1 MFLGSFEDLGF
12 RVMKIVRC
20 CSHGEVVEIDASE
33 LFFTL
38 SFSKHSKLTV
48 LASHELP
55 SHR

>member
-20 CSHGEVVEIDASE
+20 CFHGEVVEIDASE

>member
-1 MFLGSFEDLGF
+1 MFLGSFEDLRF

-20 CSHGEVVEIDASE
+20 CCHGEVVEIDESE

-38 SFSKHSKLTV
+38 SFSKRSKLTV